1 MALRMYFHYKD
12 AKDSIIKTDVALAG
26 TEEIL
31 QTTKIS
37 NENDILDSLA
47 AINTCTY
54 MKAPAGLFTE
64 VTLPIDEI
72 FNGHEQD
79 SIMTAKI
86 SFQRLNN
93 DFYGEALRIPS
104 YMMMIPKDSL
114 YTFFESKLAPD
125 NKTTFYASYKN
136 SSGRNVTNQYTFSNI
151 SSLITR
157 LAMLKREG
165 EKRYGSQWTKEHKN
179 WNKVLLVPVQM
190 ITSS

>member
-1 MALRMYFHYKD
+1 
-12 AKDSIIKTDVALAG
+12 
-26 TEEIL
+26 
-31 QTTKIS
+31 
-37 NENDILDSLA
+37 
-47 AINTCTY
+47 
-54 MKAPAGLFTE
+54 
-64 VTLPIDEI
+64 
-72 FNGHEQD
+72 
-79 SIMTAKI
+79 
-86 SFQRLNN
+86 
-93 DFYGEALRIPS
+93 
-104 YMMMIPKDSL
+104 MIPKDSL

-190 ITSS
+190 ITSSGSSTSTTSSASSFENCMAIVSTKLVGGSENAYDPIKISIVYGKFDQ